1 MIYHITKIGRYFKIS
16 PKLIY
21 FEGLLVFE
29 SPNPNF
35 D

>member
-1 MIYHITKIGRYFKIS
+1 MIYHINKNREILIS